1 MDTTTVLCEM
11 EVNICQSNVM
21 VWCKRC
27 ELM

>member
-21 VWCKRC
+21 V
-27 ELM
+27 